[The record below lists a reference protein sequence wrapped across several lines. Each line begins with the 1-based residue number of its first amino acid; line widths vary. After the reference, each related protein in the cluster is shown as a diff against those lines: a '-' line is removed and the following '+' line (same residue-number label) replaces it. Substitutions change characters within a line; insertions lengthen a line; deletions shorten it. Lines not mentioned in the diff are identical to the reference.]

1 MTAVEIIVL
10 IGTIVE
16 KIAAMAVAL
25 LATGGSKTPEEV
37 RQEIKAL
44 VDERTDA
51 WLAAEVAKKD
61 AEFYSNIGGG

>member
-25 LATGGSKTPEEV
+25 LATGGGKTPEEV
-37 RQEIKAL
+37 RQEIKVL
-44 VDERTDA
+44 VDDRTDA
-51 WLAAEVAKKD
+51 WIAAEVAKYD
-61 AEFYSNIGGG
+61 AKFYGKVQE

>member
-16 KIAAMAVAL
+16 KLGAMAVAL
-25 LATGGSKTPEEV
+25 LANGGSKTPEEV

-44 VDERTDA
+44 VDQHDDV
-51 WLAAEVAKKD
+51 WIAAAVDKAD
-61 AEFYSNIGGG
+61 SEFYGGGK